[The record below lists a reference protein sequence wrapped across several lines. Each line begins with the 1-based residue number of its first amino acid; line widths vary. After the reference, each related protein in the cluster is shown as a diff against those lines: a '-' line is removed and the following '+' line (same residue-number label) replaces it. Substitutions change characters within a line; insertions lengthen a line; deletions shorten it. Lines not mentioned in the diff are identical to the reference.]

1 MEPARDRLIA
11 AAISLVAERG
21 CEQVTAGTIA
31 ARAGLTTGEFGRHF
45 SSADDCLRG
54 AFEAVCDRFDRQLLP
69 IYLRPAP
76 WRERMRAA
84 ARATVDFCRDHE
96 EQVSFA
102 IGEKLRHPSHAQGER
117 SLRLHLEEIE
127 SGRQELPAA
136 ERVPAS
142 ATEFAVGCF
151 LERAKTCHSRGELAQ
166 LERWLPDLMYSV
178 TDAFLGP
185 VVAEEE
191 MRSMQGELAPDAEV

>member
-1 MEPARDRLIA
+1 MEQARDRLIA
-11 AAISLVAERG
+11 AAISLVAEG
-21 CEQVTAGTIA
+21 GYEQVTAGAIA
-31 ARAGLTTGEFGRHF
+31 ARADMPTSEFGRHF
-45 SSADDCLRG
+45 SCADDCLRG

-127 SGRQELPAA
+127 SAWQELSDPK
-136 ERVPAS
+136 RVTAS
-142 ATEFAVGCF
+142 AAEFAVGCF
-151 LERAKTCHSRGELAQ
+151 LERAKTCHANGELAQ

-185 VVAEEE
+185 VAAEEE
-191 MRSMQGELAPDAEV
+191 MKSLQGELAPDAEL

>member
-1 MEPARDRLIA
+1 MDPARDRLIA
-11 AAISLVAERG
+11 AAISLVADAG
-21 CEQVTAGTIA
+21 YEQVTAGAIE
-31 ARAGLTTGEFGRHF
+31 ARAGLTAGEFGRHF

-54 AFEAVCDRFDRQLLP
+54 AFDAVCDRFDRQLLP

-76 WRERMRAA
+76 WLERMRAA
-84 ARATVDFCRDHE
+84 ARATVDFCREHE

-127 SGRQELPAA
+127 SARRELPEP
-136 ERVPAS
+136 ERVHAS
-142 ATEFAVGCF
+142 AAEFAVGCF
-151 LERAKTCHSRGELAQ
+151 LERAKTCHSSGELAQ
-166 LERWLPDLMYSV
+166 LERWLPDLMYTV

-185 VVAEEE
+185 AAAEEE
-191 MRSMQGELAPDAEV
+191 MKSMQGELAPDAEV